1 MIALARIGNGKN
13 LNGLHDR
20 FRTRN
25 LMYAPCP
32 QGRAPMR
39 LMAGESRAY
48 DALMASARPAGR
60 LQCLAQANNP
70 LAR

>member
-1 MIALARIGNGKN
+1 
-13 LNGLHDR
+13 
-20 FRTRN
+20 
-25 LMYAPCP
+25 
-32 QGRAPMR
+32 MR